1 MFIVI
6 VAVIGCSHSAKMN
19 SSIYS
24 QNKVSNHEDS
34 DFFKPFFGDSSTTIA
49 IVFPSKVIGKYAIDA
64 TNASLSYLIY
74 KNSSFKIKIF
84 DMVNEDKDSVEDIF
98 SKISQENI
106 SKIIVLCTY
115 DGAKYLTTVDNLNN
129 YDIYLPLIHK
139 SVLDLNL
146 KYVTYGSI
154 DYSKQFDKLLQYSN
168 EKVINFYDNS
178 NLGEKLTSSLAR
190 KDIKHL
196 YHKKIDNDNG
206 KYHKFLNVEN
216 KQLLDSTLVVNMPIV
231 KSSIILSQ
239 VNVNDINV
247 SRILSTQL
255 NYTPLLLSF
264 TQVED
269 RENMIIANSIG
280 KTNRAIEE
288 YNAILESDINY
299 NWVNYSTI
307 IGIQYLIDKNLKDF
321 DSISV
326 ISNQIEYP
334 VKLFTTTKHS
344 FQLIDSL

>member
-168 EKVINFYDNS
+168 EK
-178 NLGEKLTSSLAR
+178 
-190 KDIKHL
+190 
-196 YHKKIDNDNG
+196 
-206 KYHKFLNVEN
+206 
-216 KQLLDSTLVVNMPIV
+216 
-231 KSSIILSQ
+231 
-239 VNVNDINV
+239 
-247 SRILSTQL
+247 
-255 NYTPLLLSF
+255 
-264 TQVED
+264 
-269 RENMIIANSIG
+269 
-280 KTNRAIEE
+280 
-288 YNAILESDINY
+288 
-299 NWVNYSTI
+299 
-307 IGIQYLIDKNLKDF
+307 GI
-321 DSISV
+321 DSIR
-326 ISNQIEYP
+326 YG
-334 VKLFTTTKHS
+334 
-344 FQLIDSL
+344 